1 MSLEEQQK
9 QQTQQNQQFSKEIKK
24 CESEIKEQINKIIKN
39 EGHFCCMSK
48 DISIIIPDKSE
59 EAEPTDTLT
68 KYLPI
73 EDGNKMMSNLFLE
86 VLKSKELNPKA
97 LEQMKA
103 KGITPKP
110 QPMDILLI
118 IVIPSEKT
126 IKIGISIP
134 KTMDLDITSF
144 CSKSLVNIN
153 YNIELVNDKL
163 AFIDYKTEF
172 ELKEIDNAIR
182 LFFNQLK
189 VEGIYSDDEPD
200 EEYVNYLEEM
210 S

>member
-9 QQTQQNQQFSKEIKK
+9 QQKQQFSKEIKK

-134 KTMDLDITSF
+134 KTMDLDMISF

>member
-9 QQTQQNQQFSKEIKK
+9 QQNQQFSKEIKK

-39 EGHFCCMSK
+39 EGQFCCMSK

-110 QPMDILLI
+110 QPMDILLL
-118 IVIPSEKT
+118 IVIPCEKT

-134 KTMDLDITSF
+134 KTMDLDMTSF
-144 CSKSLVNIN
+144 CSKSLFNIN

-189 VEGIYSDDEPD
+189 VEGIYIDDEPD